1 MVFTIISDK
10 CPITYDQCT
19 GFMRSKLSSS
29 LRAIVAVLLASSLA
43 TSFAQSPQKK
53 RPKLK
58 DFGSSLKRLKWDPKK
73 NAAVETETLRKSTTN
88 SDEDDVVRI
97 ETNLVTSDILVVDQ
111 KGNIV
116 SGLTADDFIITE
128 EGKPQEVGHFRLGD
142 NISIP
147 RTIVLIIDYSSSQF
161 PFLRNS
167 VDAAKL
173 MVDKL
178 MPRDRMAIFTDDV
191 EVLVDFTDDKKN
203 LKEKLESLVEKVTN
217 SSFSTGR
224 RSKFGRSAQYSALL
238 ATLNEAFLEE
248 DLRPI
253 IVFQTDGDEVYNLM
267 DPVVKPELPP
277 DLPEDL
283 RQKFKQVEERSSQLI
298 RQPKP
303 QFSLADVY
311 RAVDKSRA
319 TIYTVVPG
327 SRIIGLPPE
336 GQIEKLKS
344 NLEQRKVEFLAKA
357 NAKQKSDFLAFQE
370 RWRVLSPINLAF
382 NAKKTVIMQTALA
395 AVAPR
400 TGGWTEFLEKPEQA
414 EGIYNRI
421 FADINQRY
429 IIGYYPTNKDHDG
442 KRRKINFEVRGRPDY
457 QILGRSH
464 YYAPGVR

>member
-1 MVFTIISDK
+1 MRLKISF
-10 CPITYDQCT
+10 PLMTV
-19 GFMRSKLSSS
+19 
-29 LRAIVAVLLASSLA
+29 VAVSLTSILA
-43 TSFAQSPQKK
+43 TSFAQTPQKK

-58 DFGSSLKRLKWDPKK
+58 DFGSSLKRLKWDPTK
-73 NAAVETETLRKSTTN
+73 NETVETRRPNETNTS

-116 SGLTADDFIITE
+116 SGLTANDFVITE
-128 EGKPQEVGHFRLGD
+128 DGEPQEVGHFHLGD

-147 RTIVLIIDYSSSQF
+147 RTIVLIIDYSGSQF
-161 PFLRNS
+161 PYLRNS

-178 MPRDRMAIFTDDV
+178 TPRDRMAIVTDDV
-191 EVLVDFTDDKKN
+191 ELLVDFTDDKVK
-203 LKEKLESLVEKVTN
+203 LKEKLESLVDRVKDK
-217 SSFSTGR
+217 SIFGFGSPR
-224 RSKFGRSAQYSALL
+224 KFGKSAQYSALM

-253 IVFQTDGDEVYNLM
+253 VVFQTDGDEVFHMMN
-267 DPVVKPELPP
+267 PVVTSALPP

-283 RQKFKQVEERSSQLI
+283 RQELKPLEEQRLQKQLL
-298 RQPKP
+298 QPKL

-311 RAVDKSRA
+311 RAVDRSRA

-327 SRIIGLPPE
+327 FRLIGHSPE
-336 GQIEKLKS
+336 KQIEKIRS
-344 NLEQRKVEFLAKA
+344 NIDQRNAEFLAKA
-357 NAKQKSDFLAFQE
+357 NEKQKNDLLSYQE
-370 RWRVLSPINLAF
+370 RWRVRSPLNLAF
-382 NAKKTVIMQTALA
+382 QAKLIVTIQTALA

-414 EGIYNRI
+414 EGIYKRI

-429 IIGYYPTNKDHDG
+429 IIGYYPTNKEHDG
-442 KRRKINFEVRGRPDY
+442 KRRKIRFEVRDRPDY
-457 QILGRSH
+457 QILGRDY